1 MSLTPD
7 HFVSAHKSAAD
18 AAHAFGRIAFDGA
31 ERLLALQLSAARTL
45 LEERRGAAQ
54 ALLDARQPQEI
65 AALGR
70 DALRPEGERLV
81 GYARAVY
88 DILARTQEE
97 WLQQVERQQAGWHQS
112 VGQWLDAYAR
122 TAPGG
127 ADVAVAALRTA
138 VNAANSTFDSVHKA
152 ARQVANIAEAG
163 VVAAADA
170 SVRAV
175 TPAAAPPTG
184 RRKAA

>member
-1 MSLTPD
+1 MSLTSD
-7 HFVSAHKSAAD
+7 HFVTAHQSAAD
-18 AAHAFGRIAFDGA
+18 AAHAFGRIAIDGA
-31 ERLLALQLSAARTL
+31 ERLLVLQLAAARAL
-45 LEERRGAAQ
+45 LEARHGTVQ
-54 ALLDARQPQEI
+54 TLLDARNPQEI

-88 DILARTQEE
+88 DSLARTQEE

-163 VVAAADA
+163 VAAAADA

-175 TPAAAPPTG
+175 APATPPAG